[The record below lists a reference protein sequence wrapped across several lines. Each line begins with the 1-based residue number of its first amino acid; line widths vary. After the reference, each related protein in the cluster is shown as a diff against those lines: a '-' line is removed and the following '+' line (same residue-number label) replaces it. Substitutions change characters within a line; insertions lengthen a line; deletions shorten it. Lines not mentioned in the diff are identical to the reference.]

1 MPPERRLPKWV
12 GFIIATLLAVP
23 LALAVRPIEGTWF
36 FVVAGAICFAAPLG
50 GLWWGECKGETSG
63 TRAALG
69 CAGTFGLFAAYALWA
84 FVVARLL
91 FDR

>member
-1 MPPERRLPKWV
+1 MPPGSRLPKGIGWV
-12 GFIIATLLAVP
+12 IVP
-23 LALAVRPIEGTWF
+23 LLVVPVALAVRPIEGTWF

-50 GLWWGECKGETSG
+50 GLWWGEGKGETEG

-69 CAGTFGLFAAYALWA
+69 CVGTLGLFAVYALWA
-84 FVVARLL
+84 FVLARLI